1 MHQDDSA
8 EAVAAASLPARA
20 LYGLVWLCGALSALL
35 IIFVLGIVTY
45 AIFQRYVVGT
55 PLLWGDEFIGYV
67 LVAIVML
74 GTAEALRKGDHIAI
88 DLLSARTGPR
98 MSCVFAIWSDLA
110 VFAFAIILGW
120 SSWVAI
126 KFAHDFGE
134 YSSGYIE
141 VQTWI
146 PQLPMLIGSVLIGLV
161 AVTRLFERLI
171 QGRTT

>member
-1 MHQDDSA
+1 MQQDDQA
-8 EAVAAASLPARA
+8 EAAAAASFPARA

-35 IIFVLGIVTY
+35 ILFVLGIVTY
-45 AIFQRYVVGT
+45 AVIQRYILGT

-88 DLLSARTGPR
+88 DLLSSRTGPTASR
-98 MSCVFAIWSDLA
+98 ILAIWSDLA
-110 VFAFAIILGW
+110 VLAFAVVIGW

-126 KFAHDFGE
+126 KFAYDFGE

-141 VQTWI
+141 VPTWI
-146 PQLPMLIGSVLIGLV
+146 PQLPMLVGSVLIGLV

-171 QGRTT
+171 SRQNT